1 MISCAALLR
10 MDLAAA
16 GALLG
21 WVRERD
27 AKGERVQFVDAHRL
41 IATLFGLVG
50 IADHATVAV
59 RKN

>member
-1 MISCAALLR
+1 VCSS
-10 MDLAAA
+10 D
-16 GALLG
+16 LG

>member
-1 MISCAALLR
+1 

-16 GALLG
+16 GTLLS

-27 AKGERVQFVDAHRL
+27 ANGERVQFVDAHRL
-41 IATLFGLVG
+41 IAALFGLIG
-50 IADHATVAV
+50 ITDHATVAV